1 MGHVAVFSDV
11 RMTVAF
17 ATGWNIVMKAGTPVM
32 QLPSPVPTVIHMDV
46 PVMKK
51 KMPVW
56 GMTPDTDE
64 RVFKRT

>member
-1 MGHVAVFSDV
+1 MGHAAVFRGV
-11 RMTVAF
+11 RMTAAF

-32 QLPSPVPTVIHMDV
+32 QLPSPVPTVIHTDV

-56 GMTPDTDE
+56 GMTPVGDV
-64 RVFKRT
+64 RAFKRT